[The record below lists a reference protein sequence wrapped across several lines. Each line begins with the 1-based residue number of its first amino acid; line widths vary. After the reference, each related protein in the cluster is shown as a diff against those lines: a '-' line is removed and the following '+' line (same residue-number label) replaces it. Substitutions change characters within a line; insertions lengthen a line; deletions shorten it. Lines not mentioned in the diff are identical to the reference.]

1 MIRLWRLKLMVKLLQ
16 VFRDIELTYTA
27 KSRGARRDDTYY
39 RRYRVVPLRGHDPL
53 TLEKLEEYLKNLQER
68 FPDRGFYLK
77 EKIIDGRRFYI
88 LSQKTRNPDGK
99 KKKDV
104 VSIYFD
110 LAFQRVYVPYSYWR
124 NNKRLTTFIL
134 HRVLG
139 ALGLATTKHE
149 SYVGRFEVS

>member
-1 MIRLWRLKLMVKLLQ
+1 MIRLWRLKPMVKLLQ

-27 KSRGARRDDTYY
+27 KSRGAREEDIYY
-39 RRYRVVPLRGHDPL
+39 RYP
-53 TLEKLEEYLKNLQER
+53 E
-68 FPDRGFYLK
+68 RGFYLK
-77 EKIIDGRRFYI
+77 EKVIDGRRFYI
-88 LSQKTRNPDGK
+88 LSQKTRNPDGR

-110 LAFQRVYVPYSYWR
+110 LALQRVYVPFSYWR

-139 ALGLATTKHE
+139 ALGLATTEHE
-149 SYVGRFEVS
+149 SYVGKI